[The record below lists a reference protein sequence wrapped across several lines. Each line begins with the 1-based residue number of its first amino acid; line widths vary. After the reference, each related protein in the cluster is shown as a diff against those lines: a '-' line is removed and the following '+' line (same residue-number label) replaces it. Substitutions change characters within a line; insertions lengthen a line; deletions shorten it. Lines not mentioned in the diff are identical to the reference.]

1 MHRMNRPP
9 SPTPPRIAV
18 ILPCF
23 NEAPAI
29 AQTVQSF
36 RQALPSAALYV
47 YDNAST
53 DATAQV
59 ARDAGALV
67 RAESRRGKGNV
78 LRRAFA
84 DVDADVYVL
93 ADGDGTYDAS
103 AAGEMTRLLTEE
115 SLDMVV
121 GTRVHT
127 EQEAYR
133 AGHVMGNWLFNRV
146 VEGLFDKGLSDIFS
160 GYRVLSRRFV
170 KSFPCTSEGFEIEA
184 EMSIHALQLRMP
196 MREVSTR
203 YSKRMAGTHSK
214 LNTWR
219 DGLRILQHIL
229 RLQRLLRPRQFFG
242 LIGAVLTVAALL
254 LSIPVFVQ
262 FFQTGQVLRFPTAI
276 LCTGM
281 VLLGALSGLVGLVLE
296 GVSQLSLETK
306 RLSYLSVPALMR
318 PGEGARDSG
327 NAGELAPSRADHG
340 PSALLE

>member
-1 MHRMNRPP
+1 MNRSSLPA
-9 SPTPPRIAV
+9 PRIAV

-29 AQTVQSF
+29 AQTLRAF
-36 RQALPSAALYV
+36 ADALPSATLYV

-53 DATAQV
+53 DDTARV
-59 ARDAGALV
+59 ARDAGAQV
-67 RAESRRGKGNV
+67 RGEPRRGKGNA

-84 DVDADVYVL
+84 DVEADIYVV
-93 ADGDGTYDAS
+93 ADGDGTYDAG
-103 AAGEMTRLLTEE
+103 AVEEMIRLLREE

-133 AGHVMGNWLFNRV
+133 AGHVAGNWMFNQV
-146 VEGLFDKGLSDIFS
+146 VANLFDKGLSDIFS

-170 KSFPCTSEGFEIEA
+170 KSFPGMSEGFEIEA

-196 MREVSTR
+196 VKEVPTR
-203 YSKRMAGTHSK
+203 YSKRAAGTHSK

-219 DGLRILQHIL
+219 DGSRILQHIL

-242 LIGAVLTVAALL
+242 LIAVAVVTAAVL
-254 LSIPVFVQ
+254 LSIPVFLQ
-262 FFQTGQVLRFPTAI
+262 FFETGQVLRFPTAI

-281 VLLGALSGLVGLVLE
+281 VLLGALSGLVGLLLE
-296 GVSQLSLETK
+296 STSQLGLEAK
-306 RLSYLSVPALMR
+306 RLSYLAVPAL
-318 PGEGARDSG
+318 PPPE
-327 NAGELAPSRADHG
+327 RADTVLTPG
-340 PSALLE
+340 ASARPAHP